1 VGRSRWSPNLIQ
13 NRFVDPFILH
23 LIHIL
28 PPHPISPSS
37 FTLLLISETSIVAAY
52 LTHLKRGIPIRAQRS
67 TTSLSTITH
76 LPIATM
82 SYPVTPS
89 IERTQ
94 DEMMASPRIQSAD
107 SPPMSPQMEQADI
120 QSKHTTGM
128 SPLAQIRNSD

>member
-1 VGRSRWSPNLIQ
+1 VGSPGGVQPDTKPICRSLSSYISY
-13 NRFVDPFILH
+13 IY
-23 LIHIL
+23 
-28 PPHPISPSS
+28 PPHPISPSFF

-52 LTHLKRGIPIRAQRS
+52 LTHLQRGIPIRAQRS
-67 TTSLSTITH
+67 TTSLSTITL

-128 SPLAQIRNSD
+128 SPP

>member
-1 VGRSRWSPNLIQ
+1 MGSPGGVQPDTKPIGRSFHLTSHTYTSPS
-13 NRFVDPFILH
+13 
-23 LIHIL
+23 
-28 PPHPISPSS
+28 HPISPSS

-52 LTHLKRGIPIRAQRS
+52 LTHLKRGISIRAQRS
-67 TTSLSTITH
+67 TTLLSIITH

-128 SPLAQIRNSD
+128 SPLTQIRNLN

>member
-1 VGRSRWSPNLIQ
+1 VGSPGGVQPDTKPICRSLSSYISY
-13 NRFVDPFILH
+13 IYS
-23 LIHIL
+23 

-37 FTLLLISETSIVAAY
+37 FTLLFISETSIVAAY

-67 TTSLSTITH
+67 TTSSSTITH

-128 SPLAQIRNSD
+128 SPPQIRNLN

>member
-1 VGRSRWSPNLIQ
+1 VGSPGGVQPDTKPICRSFHLTSHTYTPSIPSPLI
-13 NRFVDPFILH
+13 
-23 LIHIL
+23 
-28 PPHPISPSS
+28 SS
-37 FTLLLISETSIVAAY
+37 FTLLFISETSIVAAY

-67 TTSLSTITH
+67 TTLLSTITH

-128 SPLAQIRNSD
+128 SPSAR